1 MAEGSGLTSGTKGS
15 FAKMMNA
22 FEAAGEGSSPEA
34 NESAKKAM
42 ERFIKNNKRRGIAV
56 KATAAGLTI
65 TGYNPDMDKTGTG
78 ARAIVK
84 AAKGGGTAIA
94 MSRKVLAAASARDQE
109 LKAAGKSF
117 KAKKAKPTTKS
128 GKGTAGGGA
137 MKSAK
142 MAKPKA
148 KAKKGSVKAVA
159 AKPAAKGDGKPTEL
173 ELIRYFKSGGKKK
186 RK

>member
-15 FAKMMNA
+15 FANMMNA

-109 LKAAGKSF
+109 LKAAAKQF
-117 KAKKAKPTTKS
+117 KAKKAPKAKATTKGGKAPGS
-128 GKGTAGGGA
+128 EQGTIKGTKASSGRIGTA
-137 MKSAK
+137 R

-148 KAKKGSVKAVA
+148 PAKAPKKVAAVAKKKAPKV
-159 AKPAAKGDGKPTEL
+159 
-173 ELIRYFKSGGKKK
+173 K